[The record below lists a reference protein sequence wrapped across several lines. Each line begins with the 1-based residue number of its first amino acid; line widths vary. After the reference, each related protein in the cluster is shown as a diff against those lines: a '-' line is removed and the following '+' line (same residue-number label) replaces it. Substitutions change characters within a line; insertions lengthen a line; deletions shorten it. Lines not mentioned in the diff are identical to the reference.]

1 MDIYAKGQNMKWLTI
16 LIVVMSV
23 QVGFSWAGEADV
35 VGVEIV
41 KTSTETFKISVTV
54 KHDDSGWEH
63 YADKWD
69 IVGPDK
75 AILGTRT
82 LYHPHVD
89 EQPFTR
95 SLTNVSVAST
105 VQEFSV
111 RAHCSVHGYGG
122 KTMTVKV
129 HH

>member
-1 MDIYAKGQNMKWLTI
+1 MKIVIIMIII
-16 LIVVMSV
+16 LYTM
-23 QVGFSWAGEADV
+23 VGSALAGEADV
-35 VGVEIV
+35 LDVDVV
-41 KTSTETFKISVTV
+41 KTGTGTFSFSVTV

-69 IVGPDK
+69 IVGPDN

-95 SLTNVSVAST
+95 RLGKVSVGASIQQ
-105 VQEFSV
+105 VSV
-111 RAHCSVHGYGG
+111 KAHCSVHGYGG
-122 KTMTVKV
+122 KYVAV
-129 HH
+129 RLPH